1 MALIIAEIGTAHEG
15 KQDKACALIDA
26 AARAG
31 ADAVKF
37 QWVYAD
43 EILHPD
49 TGTVALPTGQ
59 VRLYDRF
66 KALECGADFYAAML
80 EYAHSRKVQFGCS
93 PFGLKSLS
101 ELLAV
106 KPDFVKIASPELN
119 HYPLLTA
126 LADFRHSQQEQGLAA
141 IPVIISSG
149 VSRLSDIERALE
161 ILGTDGVTL
170 LHCIT
175 SYPAPE
181 DEYNLR
187 LIAALH
193 EIFGVATGVSDHS
206 LDAVLVPS
214 LCAAQG
220 GTVIEKHIT
229 LSRKTSGLDD
239 PIALDEKDF
248 ALMCRA
254 VKEAYTVIEELRGEH
269 GKEEIIARMSG
280 IYGTEKVQAVL
291 GDGVKRLAP
300 SEKQNYGRTNRS
312 LHFTR
317 ALKAGEYV
325 SPSDIAVLRTEK
337 VLTPGISPEYARRIT
352 GARLVRSVTNGEG
365 VQWEDFIIK
374 ENGFAVENGI

>member
-43 EILHPD
+43 EILHP
-49 TGTVALPTGQ
+49 ALPTGQ

-126 LADFRHSQQEQGLAA
+126 LADFRRSQQEQGLAA

-149 VSRLSDIERALE
+149 VSRLSDIERALG
-161 ILGTDGVTL
+161 ILGRDGVAV
-170 LHCIT
+170 LHCIA
-175 SYPAPE
+175 SDPGPE
-181 DEYNLR
+181 GEYIL
-187 LIAALH
+187 
-193 EIFGVATGVSDHS
+193 S

-254 VKEAYTVIEELRGEH
+254 VKEAYTVIEELGGKH

-374 ENGFAVENGI
+374 GNGCAVENGI